1 MNKSTIFALLMT
13 SGMAL
18 GLAACQ
24 DQETQSPAAN
34 SQTATATAPAEQ
46 TAQVPMG
53 DTSQNA
59 LDWEGSYKGLL
70 PCADCSGIETT
81 LTLKGDNSYRLQ
93 QVYQGKDESIFSE
106 SGKFTWDAS
115 GGKITLEDGSKY
127 LVGENQLFMLD
138 REGNRI
144 TGSLAD
150 NYRLSKE
157 N

>member
-1 MNKSTIFALLMT
+1 
-13 SGMAL
+13 
-18 GLAACQ
+18 
-24 DQETQSPAAN
+24 
-34 SQTATATAPAEQ
+34 
-46 TAQVPMG
+46 MG

-59 LDWEGSYKGLL
+59 LEWEGSYKGLL
-70 PCADCSGIETT
+70 PCADCSGIETP
-81 LTLKGDNSYRLQ
+81 LPLKGDNSYRLQ

-115 GGKITLEDGSKY
+115 GSKITLEDGSKY

-144 TGSLAD
+144 PGSLAA

-157 N
+157 Q

>member
-24 DQETQSPAAN
+24 DQESQSPGTNGPAE
-34 SQTATATAPAEQ
+34 TATAPAEQ
-46 TAQVPMG
+46 TAQIPMG
-53 DTSQNA
+53 DTSQNS
-59 LDWEGSYKGLL
+59 LDWDGSYKGLL

-81 LTLKGDNSYRLQ
+81 LTLKEDNSYRLQ

-106 SGKFTWDAS
+106 TGKFTWDGS
-115 GGKITLEDGSKY
+115 GSKITLEDGSKY

-150 NYRLSKE
+150 NYRLNKE